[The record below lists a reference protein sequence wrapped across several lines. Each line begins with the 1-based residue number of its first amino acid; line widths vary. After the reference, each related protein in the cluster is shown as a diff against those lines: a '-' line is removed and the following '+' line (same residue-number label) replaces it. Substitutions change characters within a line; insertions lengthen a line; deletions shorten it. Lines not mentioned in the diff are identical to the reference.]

1 MTTTAT
7 PTEAIKP
14 TEKAL
19 RSLDRLKER
28 FGVNSLPAGIEA
40 LAGSESG
47 VSDLYMN
54 ANRQLGDGRMEERT
68 KLLVAVGVAST
79 LGSQPAVEFF
89 SAAAIEKGRTAQE
102 VADAISVAAVCTIF
116 NGYFRFR
123 HQVPAELQATYE
135 AFRAPFNANSFMK
148 VSLDQAE
155 VEAIC
160 ITVSSINNCHKC
172 VEGHINKGKSLGITD
187 EQIDELIR
195 TGAVATAFAQVGAA
209 LG

>member
-7 PTEAIKP
+7 PTGAIKP

-19 RSLDRLKER
+19 RSIERLKER
-28 FGVNSLPAGIEA
+28 FGVSALPAGIEA
-40 LAGSESG
+40 MAASESG
-47 VSDLYMN
+47 VNDLYMN
-54 ANRQLGDGRMEERT
+54 ANRQLGDGKLEEKT
-68 KLLVAVGVAST
+68 KLLVAVAVASAV
-79 LGSQPAVEFF
+79 GSRGAVEFF
-89 SAAAIEKGRTAQE
+89 SAAALEKGRTEQE

-123 HQVPAELQATYE
+123 HQVPADLQATYE

-148 VSLDQAE
+148 VALDQLE

-160 ITVSSINNCHKC
+160 ITISSINNCHKC

-195 TGAVATAFAQVGAA
+195 TGAVATAIAQVSAS